1 MAGVREVLSGDTET
15 QLSVLV
21 DILFEIEESL
31 QDIEKNV
38 SNEIISLIKNV
49 MSDRHIVQKK
59 FNSVF

>member
-21 DILFEIEESL
+21 DILSEIEESL

-38 SNEIISLIKNV
+38 SNEIISLK
-49 MSDRHIVQKK
+49 SFH
-59 FNSVF
+59 